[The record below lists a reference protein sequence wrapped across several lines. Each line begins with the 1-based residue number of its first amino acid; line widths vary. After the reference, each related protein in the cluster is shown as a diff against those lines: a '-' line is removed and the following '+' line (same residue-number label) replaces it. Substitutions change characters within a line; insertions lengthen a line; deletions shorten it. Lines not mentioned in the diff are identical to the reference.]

1 MEENTFSPRHT
12 STPFLWEQLARA
24 SYIFV
29 DITYT
34 GNTSF
39 PYLLNVVSLNEKT
52 LLYNA
57 VGRVLCNRQDSLA
70 YATAFK
76 EMFSHVTSQF
86 PGFKYGEKLDVILVD
101 FDDAEAKGLKEAMG
115 KLKNKQNGF
124 CEDVMSIGQ
133 DHFKE

>member
-1 MEENTFSPRHT
+1 MGSYQMEGREYIFT
-12 STPFLWEQLARA
+12 STYKHAFFMAPFQAEQLARA

-39 PYLLNVVSLNEKT
+39 LYLLNVVSLNEKT

-57 VGRVLCNRQDSLA
+57 VGRVLWNRQDSLA

-76 EMFSHVTSQF
+76 DIFHMLQASFRVS
-86 PGFKYGEKLDVILVD
+86 KM
-101 FDDAEAKGLKEAMG
+101 AKSWM
-115 KLKNKQNGF
+115 
-124 CEDVMSIGQ
+124 
-133 DHFKE
+133 

>member
-1 MEENTFSPRHT
+1 M
-12 STPFLWEQLARA
+12 
-24 SYIFV
+24 

-39 PYLLNVVSLNEKT
+39 PYLLNAVSLNEKT

-57 VGRVLCNRQDSLA
+57 FGRVLCNRQDSLA

-86 PGFKYGEKLDVILVD
+86 PGFKNGEKLDVILVD
-101 FDDAEAKGLKEAMG
+101 FDDAEAKGLK
-115 KLKNKQNGF
+115 
-124 CEDVMSIGQ
+124 
-133 DHFKE
+133 